1 MVDVHQRDMAVRP
14 VEESD
19 RPTVEWLT
27 TQLWGAAEVAV
38 HDGVFYPATLP
49 GFIAERAGRIA
60 GLVTFEVRP
69 AVLEIV
75 TINALDLY
83 QGIGTLLI
91 EAVRAEAK
99 RQGCHQIT
107 LTTTNDNIGALRFY
121 QRRGFRLAAL
131 RPGAVD
137 RSRQRKPE
145 IPRTGDFG
153 IPLRDEID
161 LSCPVSKGKNK
172 IDDLERNRLPL
183 TPHQRSSGAASR
195 SAGAP
200 HATRPCACCPEPG
213 QCAIQGLTTVRGS
226 TMLPPVRV
234 RTAGHEPVPVVD
246 SVHAAIG
253 VPPLLLRP
261 VLGAFRWHSCRG
273 CSGRSRC
280 TAACA
285 PSMAS
290 LYVAAFGLWIFCV
303 DLSSTG

>member
-1 MVDVHQRDMAVRP
+1 MGDVHQRDMAVRP
-14 VEESD
+14 VEETD

-49 GFIAERAGRIA
+49 GFIAERSGRIA
-60 GLVTFEVRP
+60 GLVTFQVRP
-69 AVLEIV
+69 GVLEIV

-99 RQGCHQIT
+99 RQGCHQVT

-161 LSCPVSKGKNK
+161 LTCPV
-172 IDDLERNRLPL
+172 
-183 TPHQRSSGAASR
+183 
-195 SAGAP
+195 
-200 HATRPCACCPEPG
+200 
-213 QCAIQGLTTVRGS
+213 
-226 TMLPPVRV
+226 
-234 RTAGHEPVPVVD
+234 
-246 SVHAAIG
+246 
-253 VPPLLLRP
+253 
-261 VLGAFRWHSCRG
+261 
-273 CSGRSRC
+273 
-280 TAACA
+280 
-285 PSMAS
+285 
-290 LYVAAFGLWIFCV
+290 
-303 DLSSTG
+303 

>member
-1 MVDVHQRDMAVRP
+1 MAVRP

-49 GFIAERAGRIA
+49 GFIAERGGRIA
-60 GLVTFEVRP
+60 GLVTFQLRP
-69 AVLEIV
+69 GLLEIV

-121 QRRGFRLAAL
+121 QRRGFRLAAI

-137 RSRQRKPE
+137 RSRRRKPE

-161 LSCPVSKGKNK
+161 LTCPV
-172 IDDLERNRLPL
+172 
-183 TPHQRSSGAASR
+183 
-195 SAGAP
+195 
-200 HATRPCACCPEPG
+200 
-213 QCAIQGLTTVRGS
+213 
-226 TMLPPVRV
+226 
-234 RTAGHEPVPVVD
+234 
-246 SVHAAIG
+246 
-253 VPPLLLRP
+253 
-261 VLGAFRWHSCRG
+261 
-273 CSGRSRC
+273 
-280 TAACA
+280 
-285 PSMAS
+285 
-290 LYVAAFGLWIFCV
+290 
-303 DLSSTG
+303 

>member
-1 MVDVHQRDMAVRP
+1 MAVRP
-14 VEESD
+14 VQESD

-49 GFIAERAGRIA
+49 GFIAERGGRIA
-60 GLVTFEVRP
+60 GLVTFQLRP
-69 AVLEIV
+69 GLLEIV

-121 QRRGFRLAAL
+121 QRRGFRLAAI

-137 RSRQRKPE
+137 RSRRRKPE

-161 LSCPVSKGKNK
+161 L
-172 IDDLERNRLPL
+172 
-183 TPHQRSSGAASR
+183 T
-195 SAGAP
+195 
-200 HATRPCACCPEPG
+200 CA
-213 QCAIQGLTTVRGS
+213 V
-226 TMLPPVRV
+226 
-234 RTAGHEPVPVVD
+234 
-246 SVHAAIG
+246 
-253 VPPLLLRP
+253 
-261 VLGAFRWHSCRG
+261 
-273 CSGRSRC
+273 
-280 TAACA
+280 
-285 PSMAS
+285 
-290 LYVAAFGLWIFCV
+290 
-303 DLSSTG
+303 

>member
-1 MVDVHQRDMAVRP
+1 MVDVQQRDMAVRP

-49 GFIAERAGRIA
+49 GFIAERSGRIA
-60 GLVTFEVRP
+60 GLVTFQLRP

-99 RQGCHQIT
+99 RQGCHQIM

-121 QRRGFRLAAL
+121 QRRGFRLAAI

-137 RSRQRKPE
+137 RSRKRKPE

-161 LSCPVSKGKNK
+161 LTCPV
-172 IDDLERNRLPL
+172 
-183 TPHQRSSGAASR
+183 
-195 SAGAP
+195 
-200 HATRPCACCPEPG
+200 
-213 QCAIQGLTTVRGS
+213 
-226 TMLPPVRV
+226 
-234 RTAGHEPVPVVD
+234 
-246 SVHAAIG
+246 
-253 VPPLLLRP
+253 
-261 VLGAFRWHSCRG
+261 
-273 CSGRSRC
+273 
-280 TAACA
+280 
-285 PSMAS
+285 
-290 LYVAAFGLWIFCV
+290 
-303 DLSSTG
+303 